1 MLDQDYGQ
9 FIIIDDEPAFTK
21 INTAK
26 ERIRS
31 YTRKRTTSEETQ
43 ERTKTLFDNLLKL
56 FGVSDPH
63 YH

>member
-9 FIIIDDEPAFTK
+9 FIIIDDEPTFTK

-26 ERIRS
+26 ERNRS
-31 YTRKRTTSEETQ
+31 YTRKRTTSEEIQ
-43 ERTKTLFDNLLKL
+43 ERAKTLFDNLLKI
-56 FGVSDPH
+56 FSINDPH